1 MKKILVVLILV
12 LAIGCQK
19 KYTKPSVEE
28 APPPS
33 EPSVQE
39 EVMQPEQ
46 PEETKIE
53 EMDIAKE
60 EPVAEMDMSLA
71 EKAQSVFN
79 DVLFDFDKYDI
90 KPEARPTLDAIASLL
105 NDERSAKIIIE
116 GHCDDRGTNEYNLAL
131 GERRAKSA
139 KNYLVSRG
147 VSPARMDVVTY
158 GEEKPLCTAQNKTC
172 WQRNRRAHFLLL
184 R

>member
-28 APPPS
+28 APPS

-39 EVMQPEQ
+39 EVMQ

-60 EPVAEMDMSLA
+60 EPVTEMDMSLA

-90 KPEARPTLDAIASLL
+90 KPEARPTLNAIASLL
-105 NDERSAKIIIE
+105 SDESSAKIIIE

-131 GERRAKSA
+131 GERRAKAA

-158 GEEKPLCTAQNKTC
+158 GEEKPLCTAQNNTC
-172 WQRNRRAHFLLL
+172 WQSNRRAHFLLL

>member
-1 MKKILVVLILV
+1 MKKLLVVLILV

-19 KYTKPSVEE
+19 KYTKPSVEV
-28 APPPS
+28 PPS
-33 EPSVQE
+33 EREVQE
-39 EVMQPEQ
+39 EVMQH
-46 PEETKIE
+46 EETKVE

-60 EPVAEMDMSLA
+60 EPVTEMDMSKA

-79 DVLFDFDKYDI
+79 DVLFDYDKYDI
-90 KPEARPTLDAIASLL
+90 RPEARPTLDAIASLL
-105 NDERSAKIIIE
+105 NDESGAKIIIE

-131 GERRAKSA
+131 GEKRAKAA
-139 KNYLVSRG
+139 KNYLVSLG

-158 GEEKPLCTAQNKTC
+158 GEEKPLCTALNKTC
-172 WQRNRRAHFLLL
+172 WQSNRRAHFLLL